1 MALSIMTFSITLRK
15 CDTQHNDTLQNG
27 IQCIRQVLLCWILF
41 MLSVTNKS
49 ILLSVIILS
58 VVMLIIVEPLICCV
72 ISWCIMRLF
81 QPSPTFILV
90 VCFHPIE
97 IRLECRWLQKC
108 FLIWNYYV
116 GCLWAPL
123 LILTQS
129 QERVFWSN
137 LVFFYNTNKILT
149 ILFIVNYEKITL

>member
-15 CDTQHNDTLQNG
+15 CDTQHNDTRQNG
-27 IQCIRQVLLCWILF
+27 IQCICQMLLCWALFILN
-41 MLSVTNKS
+41 VKYKS
-49 ILLSVIILS
+49 ILLSVIIVS
-58 VVMLIIVEPLICCV
+58 VFMLNVVVPLICWV
-72 ISWCIMRLF
+72 IIWSVVRLF
-81 QPSPTFILV
+81 QSSAKFILV

-97 IRLECRWLQKC
+97 IKLDCRWLQKC

-123 LILTQS
+123 LVLTQS

-137 LVFFYNTNKILT
+137 LVFLT
-149 ILFIVNYEKITL
+149 IKTRFWQYYS